1 MNDFDKEYEGI
12 LKLLEDEP
20 ACPDTS
26 AQREKQDSQKRP
38 APQRSPKKSGRSAK
52 CPPAGKYKQ
61 QRWKIVS
68 ACVLALVLLAAAVVM
83 VCKSR
88 FGSEGDL
95 TALKGVWRYDPYT
108 EYTFDGK
115 GGGYMCIGEPNHYA
129 FTYTADGDTLKID
142 FAFDY
147 VTDCEY
153 NFELEN
159 DQLTLIGG
167 KGTANPG
174 QKYTLERMQ

>member
-1 MNDFDKEYEGI
+1 M
-12 LKLLEDEP
+12 
-20 ACPDTS
+20 
-26 AQREKQDSQKRP
+26 
-38 APQRSPKKSGRSAK
+38 
-52 CPPAGKYKQ
+52 
-61 QRWKIVS
+61 S